1 MERAQA
7 FAASALQDER
17 ARAAARALSRA
28 GTAAALGLAAL
39 AAALGAALRAAALA
53 VRQGWREAELAT
65 RGPRQRLRERL
76 SECASQAAAATLKS
90 LRASR
95 RSGWLRSRRNR
106 LAVCAAVLV
115 LLLLALRAALH
126 LVLGATLLVTEVV
139 VGLPLKVPHS
149 GSSAAADSGASGLS
163 WRAEAG
169 SSSLA
174 AAAMSMSPEELQARV
189 EAQVKVV
196 LSRRLEDGAADR
208 ARQLKLSNEFEAFE
222 RSQAR
227 APALG
232 AEERQQAVAAGAVAA
247 DDSHGSQE
255 DGPLTV
261 DVGEAGAGKAAGKGA
276 AGTPRRPVDKAASD
290 EQRRRALAKQV
301 AGLRSQRRVVVVA
314 EEPPADESDVRG
326 SHSSSK
332 SRLRHRKST
341 SRPATEPHPLE
352 SALLAAGYG
361 GADGAG
367 QVGWVLAPGLEC
379 SAAAVASAASAA
391 AAAARSDEVVEVA
404 VLCEGG
410 SDWVGHIGHKGVLDQ
425 RLRGLDASL
434 QRLPD
439 CIAASDFMP
448 ATFFV
453 DPSTD
458 LRSLEH
464 ELRAEAGLG
473 RGGAFVLK
481 RQRGQRWEAPP
492 SDPQRAELSLPA
504 VTTDPV
510 KAIRALQRRAKVA
523 DGLLVQ
529 PYRSPLLWEGRK
541 FSLRSWA
548 LVLGAGPLVALYHDG
563 VVLRSLER
571 HPSAGDAEQPQ
582 PHSAAHHAQRSSFA
596 RDARFYAG
604 VTTRQA
610 GHSHFATRA
619 GDAVGC
625 LADLQAGLAHAFPS
639 GEVQQQYTELLL
651 RPYLKRVTLFTLRA
665 LRRERHHASPRGTF
679 PVMQL
684 CLDFT
689 LDSSWNVLLM
699 DVQADCNAAT
709 NGAPTQA
716 PCASAQVRAL
726 GQQTVEVVEQ
736 VLLNRRRD
744 AGQGWLHNVELG
756 SFQVLVDESAEPA
769 AAAPAWTQELCKRS
783 AYQAFR
789 ERQTFSKRAVQA
801 LLPADGRPRPGDFAR
816 ADDRPDALGPWK
828 CPICGYLNGA
838 RARTCDLCGGAAA
851 EDGADHAGHASHD
864 ASHMHTGFERDLA
877 VAAGL
882 RAENAALEREGRRE
896 PAWRD
901 WGTVR
906 PSEGEAKAPAAAAD
920 IDRYFADHDARR
932 GAQQPGL
939 HDTDRPAAHTELC
952 AGKPF
957 ELRESSELVG
967 GASELEPLRAATV
980 HSCCGAC
987 ATEPRCAG
995 FTFSPGT
1002 FRCSLY
1008 SFVAGFPFPAKGVI
1022 SGVLALSGSPTD
1034 DGAPRGRTWRHQ
1046 QEQQQQQQQQQP
1058 HQQQAAP
1065 RYELQTAQR
1074 ERYKMRLTDIFMDH
1088 DPSKLAKVDALL
1100 DRYRGNEE
1108 RFLQRTEEQY
1118 HAIEH
1123 LVQERK
1129 DDRGAL
1135 SGGSGGVAGP
1145 ARDAHGFTAGE
1156 YRERIEQI
1164 LRANDPARLEQI
1176 DEMLVY
1182 FAGRELELADYL
1194 IGKYR
1199 DSKT

>member
-1 MERAQA
+1 
-7 FAASALQDER
+7 
-17 ARAAARALSRA
+17 
-28 GTAAALGLAAL
+28 
-39 AAALGAALRAAALA
+39 
-53 VRQGWREAELAT
+53 
-65 RGPRQRLRERL
+65 
-76 SECASQAAAATLKS
+76 
-90 LRASR
+90 
-95 RSGWLRSRRNR
+95 
-106 LAVCAAVLV
+106 
-115 LLLLALRAALH
+115 
-126 LVLGATLLVTEVV
+126 
-139 VGLPLKVPHS
+139 
-149 GSSAAADSGASGLS
+149 
-163 WRAEAG
+163 
-169 SSSLA
+169 
-174 AAAMSMSPEELQARV
+174 
-189 EAQVKVV
+189 
-196 LSRRLEDGAADR
+196 
-208 ARQLKLSNEFEAFE
+208 
-222 RSQAR
+222 
-227 APALG
+227 
-232 AEERQQAVAAGAVAA
+232 
-247 DDSHGSQE
+247 
-255 DGPLTV
+255 
-261 DVGEAGAGKAAGKGA
+261 
-276 AGTPRRPVDKAASD
+276 
-290 EQRRRALAKQV
+290 
-301 AGLRSQRRVVVVA
+301 
-314 EEPPADESDVRG
+314 
-326 SHSSSK
+326 
-332 SRLRHRKST
+332 
-341 SRPATEPHPLE
+341 
-352 SALLAAGYG
+352 
-361 GADGAG
+361 
-367 QVGWVLAPGLEC
+367 
-379 SAAAVASAASAA
+379 VASAASAA
-391 AAAARSDEVVEVA
+391 TAAARSDEVVEVA

-439 CIAASDFMP
+439 CIAASDFLP

-458 LRSLEH
+458 LRALEH

-529 PYRSPLLWEGRK
+529 PYRFPLLWEGRK

-625 LADLQAGLAHAFPS
+625 LADLQAGLAQAFPS

-665 LRRERHHASPRGTF
+665 LRRERHYAAPRGTF

-716 PCASAQVRAL
+716 PCAAAQVRAL

-744 AGQGWLHNVELG
+744 AGQGWLHGVELG
-756 SFQVLVDESAEPA
+756 SFQVLADESAEPA

-783 AYQAFR
+783 AYQGFR

-801 LLPADGRPRPGDFAR
+801 LLPADGRPRPGDFADGAARDGDR
-816 ADDRPDALGPWK
+816 ADALGPWK

-838 RARTCDLCGGAAA
+838 RARTCDLCGAG
-851 EDGADHAGHASHD
+851 EDGTDHAGHASHD
-864 ASHMHTGFERDLA
+864 ASHNNMNMHPGFERDWA

-901 WGTVR
+901 RGPVR

-939 HDTDRPAAHTELC
+939 HYTDRPAAHTELC
-952 AGKPF
+952 AGKSF

-967 GASELEPLRAATV
+967 ASQLEPLRAATV
-980 HSCCGAC
+980 HSCCAAC

-995 FTFSPGT
+995 FTFSPAT
-1002 FRCSLY
+1002 FRCSLN
-1008 SFVAGFPFPAKGVI
+1008 SWPGSHSPQQGVI
-1022 SGVLALSGSPTD
+1022 SGVVALSGSSAD
-1034 DGAPRGRTWRHQ
+1034 DGAPRGRTW
-1046 QEQQQQQQQQQP
+1046 QQQQQQQQQPEQQQP

-1065 RYELQTAQR
+1065 RYELQPAQR
-1074 ERYKMRLTDIFMDH
+1074 ERYKKRLTEIFMDH

-1118 HAIEH
+1118 HAIER
-1123 LVQERK
+1123 LVQERH

-1135 SGGSGGVAGP
+1135 FGGSGGVAGP

-1164 LRANDPARLEQI
+1164 FRANDPARLEQV
-1176 DEMLVY
+1176 DAMLEH

-1194 IGKYR
+1194 IAKYR
-1199 DSKT
+1199 DSKPD